1 MLKRSILGLAC
12 AMLFGASAFAQEA
25 PQTVQDP
32 SQGYLFNRFSN
43 NWFVTGE
50 GGVGVMFSKFD
61 SKEGLGKRLAPA
73 ASIYVGKWFSPIIGL
88 RIGGNYMQMKGLS
101 EVPVWHV
108 VR

>member
-50 GGVGVMFSKFD
+50 GVVGV
-61 SKEGLGKRLAPA
+61 ENAEYVEQRRLA
-73 ASIYVGKWFSPIIGL
+73 
-88 RIGGNYMQMKGLS
+88 
-101 EVPVWHV
+101 
-108 VR
+108 